1 MARQWTPQ
9 PTRPQRLL
17 LVLAGLLAAQV
28 APAQDGARGEG
39 LVGYDII
46 DPQRSAVPEGV
57 PELGVAARM
66 RYYAARDMIDTRDAC
81 LQGAPDLRGR
91 IEQAYQQLI
100 TRQVKHVPGR
110 QWQALAAAVE
120 ANGDAPPPR
129 TRTDCA
135 RFISLASGFDAYLD
149 RMLLAQSD
157 LAQAAAAA
165 PDDRP
170 EGLRAMLGVTME
182 AGTLIGEVVL
192 DSPAYR
198 AGLRDHDLVLAV
210 DGTPVT
216 TVLAIGRVL
225 ARHEPE
231 DRVAVTVRRFEVG
244 LTEGAASQ
252 VFERELTFDVPLVA
266 LSVMRGR

>member
-1 MARQWTPQ
+1 MARQWIPQ
-9 PTRPQRLL
+9 PIRLQRLL
-17 LVLAGLLAAQV
+17 AVLVGLLAAQA

-39 LVGYDII
+39 LVGYEII
-46 DPQRSAVPEGV
+46 DPQRSAIPDGV
-57 PELGVAARM
+57 PELGVPARM
-66 RYYAARDMIDTRDAC
+66 RYYAARDVIDTRDAC
-81 LQGAPDLRGR
+81 LQGAPDLRER
-91 IEQAYQQLI
+91 IERAYRQLS
-100 TRQVKHVPGR
+100 TTQVKHVAAR

-120 ANGDAPPPR
+120 ANGDAPPAR

-135 RFISLASGFDAYLD
+135 RLVSLANGFDAYLD
-149 RMLLAQSD
+149 TLLVAQAD
-157 LAQAAAAA
+157 IALAAAAA

-170 EGLRAMLGVTME
+170 EGMRAMLGVTME
-182 AGTLIGEVVL
+182 AGTLIEEVVV
-192 DSPAYR
+192 DSPAHR
-198 AGLRDHDLVLAV
+198 AGLRSHDRVLAV

-225 ARHEPE
+225 RKYEPE
-231 DRVAVTVRRFEVG
+231 DRVAVTVRRFEGG